1 MTRFLE
7 SPDGQAVMELLEA
20 EFFEG
25 NLFSPDPYQTA
36 FNLGRRDAVV
46 YLKQLRDIPRKEIA
60 PDVDPLS

>member
-20 EFFEG
+20 EFFDVPI
-25 NLFSPDPYQTA
+25 FTSDPYQTA
-36 FNLGRRDAVV
+36 FNLGRRDAVL
-46 YLKQLRDIPRKEIA
+46 YLKQLRDIPRKEIP

>member
-1 MTRFLE
+1 VTRFLE

-25 NLFSPDPYQTA
+25 NLFVSDPYQTA
-36 FNLGRRDAVV
+36 FNLGRRDAVL
-46 YLKQLRDIPRKEIA
+46 YLKQLRDITRKEIP